1 MSKTA
6 DLLFRV
12 TNGLMLQ
19 DQWRMPNR
27 RDGAVTLVRG
37 DVERL
42 RRNAEVLAGTTGRP
56 DNDEAFYCI
65 DGLHVAIT
73 TSQHGHAFVT
83 VSDL

>member
-6 DLLFRV
+6 DLLFRI
-12 TNGLMLQ
+12 TNGLTLQ

-27 RDGAVTLVRG
+27 RDGVVAMVRG

-42 RRNAEVLAGTTGRP
+42 RRNAEALAGTVGRP
-56 DNDEAFYCI
+56 DNDETFYCI

-73 TSQHGHAFVT
+73 TSPHDHAFVM